1 MAEKRIVE
9 QKPVDMTKAED
20 MALNISWCVAEQ
32 TAGYLEIIMA
42 GMTQEGINSLMHIID
57 EASGEVLVEIIKAVF
72 IVNQMQEAENILI
85 PLEICAKYCDDTYLY
100 FYDCFCNTDIID
112 ACMVDYWISK
122 SEIGEEYA
130 DD

>member
-1 MAEKRIVE
+1 MANKRMVE
-9 QKPVDMTKAED
+9 RKSFDMTKAED

-32 TAGYLEIIMA
+32 AAGYLEIIMA

-85 PLEICAKYCDDTYLY
+85 PLEICAKYCEDTYLY
-100 FYDCFCNTDIID
+100 FYDCFCNRDIID
-112 ACMVDYWISK
+112 ACLVDDWINE
-122 SEIGEEYA
+122 SELGKEDA